1 MDDLVALW
9 LRPPNVFWTRPRW
22 SRKPQKTIAAP
33 RGPVLHR
40 WCHGFLLRSYGYV
53 CKGKNK
59 ATNAIRAVKT
69 IAKARA
75 DRAAGRQV
83 LVGDSVNY
91 GLFCIQVLSQRYTKT
106 TQCIQMVCS
115 WTGGVLEITPS
126 LIPGYNSWDVN
137 RCWMGH
143 NGTTRHITPFC
154 EGKMKN
160 IERFKQEIAIMKMMD
175 WQGWT
180 AGDTT
185 GDRWPFRTQLGA
197 TPFGNQTW
205 QQNIPC
211 L

>member
-1 MDDLVALW
+1 MVPEAPKNNRRTSW
-9 LRPPNVFWTRPRW
+9 PRSSPVMSWVF
-22 SRKPQKTIAAP
+22 
-33 RGPVLHR
+33 
-40 WCHGFLLRSYGYV
+40 LRSYGYV

-91 GLFCIQVLSQRYTKT
+91 GLFCIQVLSQGYTKT
-106 TQCIQMVCS
+106 TQCIQMFAPELVVYWRS
-115 WTGGVLEITPS
+115 LQVSSQDTILVWTGVE
-126 LIPGYNSWDVN
+126 WDI
-137 RCWMGH
+137 MGPH
-143 NGTTRHITPFC
+143 ADHTPFC

-180 AGDTT
+180 AGDTA
-185 GDRWPFRTQLGA
+185 GDRWPFRTQRGMT

-205 QQNIPC
+205 QQNIPR